1 MTEAAPPQPTLNSE
15 VHEYVKVWTETL
27 AQVLT
32 QMAGVPFALESVLAS
47 PPETPLPQESD
58 LRAVVAAA
66 GSLHGEMSLR
76 VPSVVVLAVG
86 QLLLQES
93 PDGAASLKPDHLDA
107 VQEFLRQAAGLV
119 ATALSP
125 KWGDAQL
132 RVETGTAPP
141 TWSAG
146 ERVWLVSTSQTPCR
160 VLLEW
165 QLSSALVASLRPS
178 HDVQDQA
185 AQDQAQNKD
194 DKGSLPAGPTQASAP
209 APGKLDLLMDV
220 ELGVTL
226 RFGKRSMLLRE
237 VLELDAGSVVELDR
251 QVLEPAD
258 LLLDGRLIARGEV
271 VVVDGNYGL
280 RVLEVVSPPRMTEG
294 LTT

>member
-32 QMAGVPFALESVLAS
+32 QMAGVPFALEFALAS
-47 PPETPLPQESD
+47 PPETPVPQETD
-58 LRAVVAAA
+58 MRAVVAAA
-66 GSLHGEMSLR
+66 GSLRGEMSLR

-93 PDGAASLKPDHLDA
+93 PDAAASLKPDHLDA

-146 ERVWLVSTSQTPCR
+146 ARVWLVSTSQAPCR
-160 VLLEW
+160 VVLEW

-178 HDVQDQA
+178 HD